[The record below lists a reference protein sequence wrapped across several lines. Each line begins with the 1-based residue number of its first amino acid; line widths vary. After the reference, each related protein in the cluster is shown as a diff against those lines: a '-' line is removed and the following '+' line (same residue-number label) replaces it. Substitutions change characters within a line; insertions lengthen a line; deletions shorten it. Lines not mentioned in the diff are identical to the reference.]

1 MPVLLDSSS
10 QNIAQ
15 FGSAATSGSLT
26 QNHSVSAQ
34 APAVTALLFAYVQA
48 SVDLSAATLA
58 ATFGGHSMTMLG
70 SPVLWGTNENAL
82 AAFSLPSPPTGVQQ
96 WDFTAGGLAANAA
109 GFWVFGDCVSYSGVL
124 GLGSPVF
131 VSGDTAGAQT
141 ANSVTVDSVA
151 PAYRVVTG
159 HAVRDPDLF
168 SGYNLA
174 ARSMISGAYA
184 YTAYLLSLFGYNF
197 FPYVASAAGG
207 ELLVGDAPG
216 AATVTGTATQPS
228 TASWGAIGVPLIPAP
243 VVGTGAL
250 SVSTGFAASGALT
263 RIATPS
269 PLRTWVIGGTNS

>member
-15 FGSAATSGSLT
+15 FGSSATSGNLT
-26 QNHSVSAQ
+26 QNHSVSAK

-48 SVDLSAATLA
+48 NVDLSAATLA
-58 ATFGGHSMTMLG
+58 ATFGGTSMTMLG
-70 SPVLWGTNENAL
+70 SPVLWGTSENAL
-82 AAFSLPSPPTGVQQ
+82 VAFSLPTPPTGVQQ
-96 WDFTAGGLAANAA
+96 WDFSVGGLTASAN

-124 GLGSPVF
+124 SVGTPVF
-131 VSGDTAGAQT
+131 VSGDTAGTQT
-141 ANSVTVDSVA
+141 ANSVTVDSVV
-151 PAYRVVTG
+151 PAYRVVTA

-168 SGYNLA
+168 SGYDLTPRA
-174 ARSMISGAYA
+174 MISGAYA

-228 TASWGAIGVPLIPAP
+228 TASWGAMGVSLTPAP
-243 VVGTGAL
+243 VVGLGAL
-250 SVSTGFAASGALT
+250 GISIATSATGSLT